1 MKPKKP
7 LLIHSILK
15 SCGDRLNSPLEA
27 QLLLSFV
34 LGISRSSLY
43 TRSKESITTEK
54 HEQFLALVE
63 RREMGEP
70 IAYLLGVKEFWS
82 LPFMMTKAVLIPRPE
97 TELLVEIALQY
108 LPSIDSTDTVQQPEI
123 LDLGT
128 GSGAIAL
135 ALAKERPHCSI
146 LGVDKSEAA
155 LAVAVHNAEYLSLS
169 NVQFCQSDW
178 FSYFDTENKQ
188 FDLVVGNPPYIST
201 LEYANL
207 GADLQFEPREA
218 LISGLD
224 GLLDLQS
231 IIQAAPRFLKSNA
244 WLMLEHA
251 AHQGL
256 AVKDLMLQ
264 NGFKEVQVLQD
275 LAGLDRITIGQKT
288 DVIPALFQ
296 ANNS

>member
-1 MKPKKP
+1 MKTKKY
-7 LLIHSILK
+7 LVLHSVLE
-15 SCGDRLNSPLEA
+15 SCGKRLNSPLEA

-43 TRSKESITTEK
+43 TRSKEDITTEK
-54 HEQFLALVE
+54 YEQFLALVE
-63 RREMGEP
+63 RRETGEP

-97 TELLVEIALQY
+97 TELLVETALQY
-108 LPSIDSTDTVQQPEI
+108 LPSIDPIDAIQKSEI

-128 GSGAIAL
+128 GSGAVAL

-146 LGVDKSEAA
+146 LGVDKSQAA
-155 LAVAVHNAEYLSLS
+155 LAVALHNAEYLSLS
-169 NVQFCQSDW
+169 NVQFCYSDW
-178 FSYFDTENKQ
+178 FSCFHTEKRE

-201 LEYANL
+201 SEYANL
-207 GADLQFEPREA
+207 GADLQFEPPEA
-218 LISGLD
+218 LISGID
-224 GLLDLQS
+224 GLFDLQA
-231 IIQAAPRFLKSNA
+231 IIQATPQFLKSNG

-256 AVKDLMLQ
+256 AVKHLMLE

-288 DVIPALFQ
+288 DVIPTLCQ
-296 ANNS
+296 ISDS